1 MKTFVIIFGQLLV
14 EIGLLYSQTSGHTGC
29 EYSFYQKNWS
39 PSVGRS
45 VDCATAAAQ
54 SLYANIGF

>member
-1 MKTFVIIFGQLLV
+1 MIIFGQLLV